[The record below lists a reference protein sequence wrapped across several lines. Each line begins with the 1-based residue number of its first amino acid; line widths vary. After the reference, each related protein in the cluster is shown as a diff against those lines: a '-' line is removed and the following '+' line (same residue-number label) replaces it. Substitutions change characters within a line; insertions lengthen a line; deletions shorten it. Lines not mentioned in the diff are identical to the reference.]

1 MLECRLSIF
10 QLDIVLDECAVA
22 GHLVWVVFCP
32 SIVFLA
38 ENSFPCFI
46 NRGKMAC
53 PVVHNDNQSL
63 YLHEVTTVCLQVLK
77 RMISKVH

>member
-1 MLECRLSIF
+1 MGGILSIDWF
-10 QLDIVLDECAVA
+10 
-22 GHLVWVVFCP
+22 
-32 SIVFLA
+32 FLA
-38 ENSFPCFI
+38 ENFFPCFI

-77 RMISKVH
+77 RKISVICSYACQADFLPFPLKAETE